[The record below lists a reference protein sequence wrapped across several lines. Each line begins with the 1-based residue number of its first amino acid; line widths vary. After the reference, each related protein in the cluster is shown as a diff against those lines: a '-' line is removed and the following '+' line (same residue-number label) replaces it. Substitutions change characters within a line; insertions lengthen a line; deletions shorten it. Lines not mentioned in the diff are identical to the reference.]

1 MDGGRTPSSPLPP
14 SQKTGYP
21 TIYLRSHKCSEI
33 AHNTSAFA
41 WLQRLNAGRPVLWKV
56 ILLPSA
62 IMCGQPRK
70 IGFLYLLFHCAWV
83 DKQMEGASQFW
94 RPTNMNYI
102 LRAEKWLKK
111 VQIQFISIVQFAHAC
126 VKLLKVVVWYFFMKN
141 NICNFIACFHKF
153 QEPLG
158 TALCSPNNS
167 AAAIN
172 EEKLFSKLM
181 QTMALVAHRSH
192 LKIIA

>member
-1 MDGGRTPSSPLPP
+1 MAQESSD
-14 SQKTGYP
+14 SIHFY
-21 TIYLRSHKCSEI
+21 SSSCSC
-33 AHNTSAFA
+33 
-41 WLQRLNAGRPVLWKV
+41 LCK
-56 ILLPSA
+56 A
-62 IMCGQPRK
+62 IK
-70 IGFLYLLFHCAWV
+70 SSSLI
-83 DKQMEGASQFW
+83 
-94 RPTNMNYI
+94 
-102 LRAEKWLKK
+102 
-111 VQIQFISIVQFAHAC
+111 
-126 VKLLKVVVWYFFMKN
+126 FFMKN